1 MSTFDEALEASW
13 GRFEAEL
20 LRRLM
25 SLGDGFLI
33 ISTGPPL
40 DDGASPYV
48 QFASSPGEVRGE
60 VSSNRYL
67 GSGSKLTRADHQAL
81 RALGWIAPG
90 RGTANSNWHIDVDL
104 DIAPLLTG
112 MAVATLRQ
120 VLGVIS
126 PDFLLRDDDQPE
138 VEAEEAERFVLGC
151 AESPEQLMEMVSQ
164 ILVERGQEAAE
175 PDGDGDLFVEGP
187 RGFCWVQA
195 RRDLPAVTFWGTV
208 LSDVTNL
215 QQALLEINVLNR
227 RVPFVR
233 FSLSGD
239 TILFHS
245 DLGAVPLVADQFDAR
260 VDFLFARI
268 PEIALDLDETV
279 NGLKQARKIPPRP
292 HRDSA

>member
-13 GRFEAEL
+13 GRFEADL
-20 LRRLM
+20 LRRLT
-25 SLGDGFLI
+25 SLGDGYLV
-33 ISTGPPL
+33 ISTGPRQ

-48 QFASSPGEVRGE
+48 QFAGSPGELRGE

-81 RALGWIAPG
+81 RALGWAAPG
-90 RGTANSNWHIDVDL
+90 RGVATSNWRIDVDL
-104 DIAPLLTG
+104 DMARLLTG

-126 PDFLLRDDDQPE
+126 PDFLLDDDHQSE
-138 VEAEEAERFVLGC
+138 VQAEEAERFVIGN
-151 AESPEQLMEMVSQ
+151 AESPEQLMEMVGQ
-164 ILVERGQEAAE
+164 ILVERGQDSAE
-175 PDGDGDLFVEGP
+175 PDGDGDLLVEGP

-227 RVPFVR
+227 RVPLVR
-233 FSLSGD
+233 FSLRGD
-239 TILFHS
+239 AILFHS
-245 DLGAVPLVADQFDAR
+245 DLGAVPLVGDQFNAR

-292 HRDSA
+292 QRDSA